1 MTIGAIPSTLLPV
14 DAARSAASPADTTA
28 SMPSFGEALEKVLAA
43 VNTSS
48 DTANTAVGQMLD
60 GSGEM
65 HDAMIALQ
73 EADVALQLTVQI
85 RNKLVQAY
93 QEIARMP
100 V

>member
-1 MTIGAIPSTLLPV
+1 MAINPIAPTLIPI
-14 DAARSAASPADTTA
+14 DAARHAGSASPDPSA
-28 SMPSFGEALEKVLAA
+28 SFGQALEKVLDA

-60 GSGEM
+60 GSGDV
-65 HDAMIALQ
+65 HDAMIAMQ
-73 EADVALQLTVQI
+73 EADLTLQLTVQI
-85 RNKLVQAY
+85 RNKLVEAY